1 MPPQAGL
8 YAGARK
14 SEPFESLV
22 REYYRKRGAKE
33 MKDIKLSAAVLV
45 FSLFLLSC
53 NQNQPQDIA
62 NVVPNPNQTS
72 STEAAID
79 GEYWAKDNFDLERV
93 GNLLE
98 RSNSPEEFER
108 YLNSNDGINNLDL
121 NGDGY
126 VDYISVDEYR
136 DRGEY
141 ERGLSLYSRYGPND
155 VQELGTVVFYRDDN
169 RSPGAR
175 LLLTANEQ
183 LYGDNR
189 YYETNW
195 VDKAIGIVSTLFGQ
209 RDNYYR
215 SPYYYD
221 NYPDYYQPYQVVET
235 PIYRTRI
242 TQIYPQ
248 PVFVYT
254 TSPTF
259 ITKLKIKSPNNG
271 LHLGQIYAKLAK
283 PTKEQADFMRNN
295 PGRPKAMKFEKGE
308 KGGRPD
314 DQGARKDDK
323 GGRQDDKRMDSPKSD
338 KQPNESRKNDNPS
351 AKPPKADK
359 PNGKGSKP
367 DNGGPNKGK
376 EKGKP

>member
-1 MPPQAGL
+1 M
-8 YAGARK
+8 K
-14 SEPFESLV
+14 S
-22 REYYRKRGAKE
+22 
-33 MKDIKLSAAVLV
+33 IKLSAAVIVLSS
-45 FSLFLLSC
+45 SLFSC
-53 NQNQPQDIA
+53 NQNQPQEIA
-62 NVVPNPNQTS
+62 NVVSNPNTR
-72 STEAAID
+72 TTTAAAID

-98 RSNSPEEFER
+98 RSDSPEDFER
-108 YLNSNDGINNLDL
+108 NLNSDDGINNLDL

-141 ERGLSLYSRYGPND
+141 ERGLSMYTRYGPND
-155 VQELGTVVFYRDDN
+155 VQELGTIVFYRDDD

-175 LLLTANEQ
+175 LLLTGNEQ

-195 VDKAIGIVSTLFGQ
+195 VDKAIGIVSSLFRQ
-209 RDNYYR
+209 RDNYYN

-221 NYPDYYQPYQVVET
+221 NYPDYYQPYQVVDT
-235 PIYRTRI
+235 PIYRSRI
-242 TQIYPQ
+242 LQVYPQ

-259 ITKLKIKSPNNG
+259 FTKIKIKSPNNG

-283 PTKEQADFMRNN
+283 PTKDQADFMRNN
-295 PGRPKAMKFEKGE
+295 PGRPKAMKFDRDD

-314 DQGARKDDK
+314 DRSARKDDK
-323 GGRQDDKRMDSPKSD
+323 GVRQDDKRMDSPKLD
-338 KQPNESRKNDNPS
+338 KQPNDIRKNDNPS
-351 AKPPKADK
+351 AKPSKADK
-359 PNGKGSKP
+359 PSEKSSKP
-367 DNGGPNKGK
+367 DNDGPNKGK
-376 EKGKP
+376 GKGKP

>member
-1 MPPQAGL
+1 
-8 YAGARK
+8 
-14 SEPFESLV
+14 
-22 REYYRKRGAKE
+22 
-33 MKDIKLSAAVLV
+33 MKNIKLAAAVFV
-45 FSLFLLSC
+45 FSTFLFSC

-62 NVVPNPNQTS
+62 NVVSNPSPIS

-79 GEYWAKDNFDLERV
+79 GEYWAKDNLDLERV

-98 RSNSPEEFER
+98 RSNSLEEFER
-108 YLNSNDGINNLDL
+108 YLNSDDGINNLDL

-141 ERGLSLYSRYGPND
+141 ERGLSLYSRYGPNE
-155 VQELGTVVFYRDDN
+155 VQELGTLVFYRDDN

-175 LLLTANEQ
+175 LLLTGNEQ

-195 VDKAIGIVSTLFGQ
+195 ADKAIGIVSSLFGQ

-221 NYPDYYQPYQVVET
+221 NYPDYYQPYQVVDT
-235 PIYRTRI
+235 PIYRSRI
-242 TQIYPQ
+242 VQMYPQ

-259 ITKLKIKSPNNG
+259 MTNIKIKSPNNG

-283 PTKEQADFMRNN
+283 PTKDQVDFMRNN
-295 PGRPKAMKFEKGE
+295 PGRPKAVKFDKDD
-308 KGGRPD
+308 KGGRSD
-314 DQGARKDDK
+314 DRGARKDDK
-323 GGRQDDKRMDSPKSD
+323 GVRQDDKRMDSPKPD
-338 KQPNESRKNDNPS
+338 KEPKDIRKNDGPAGKPS
-351 AKPPKADK
+351 KPAKVDK

-376 EKGKP
+376 G